1 MINRTVKFFERCGLF
16 MRKFLSLPKE
26 KQDRIV
32 TSAMTLFGEVGYK
45 KAYISEVAAAAGISK
60 ALVFHYFGSKKGLY
74 SYLVYYTGKI
84 VVTEAQEKRDTQN
97 KDFFERAL
105 VTLWF
110 RLSIKSR
117 YPAMSMFMDSVFNE
131 DEDEVASDIERLLAI
146 AADMH
151 AKTTLESGEE
161 SIFKDGVDPAQVV
174 RLVEVYS
181 EGVVSGWHHSSSV
194 DETVAE
200 AALCFDMLKSNLCR

>member
-1 MINRTVKFFERCGLF
+1 

-26 KQDRIV
+26 KQERIV

-45 KAYISEVAAAAGISK
+45 KAYISEIAAAAGISK

-84 VVTEAQEKRDTQN
+84 VVTEAQEKRDTRN

-105 VTLWF
+105 ATLAF

-131 DEDEVASDIERLLAI
+131 NEDEVASDINRLLAI
-146 AADMH
+146 ATDMH
-151 AKTTLESGEE
+151 AKTTLYAGEE
-161 SIFKDGVDPAQVV
+161 SIFKDGVDSKQIV
-174 RLVEVYS
+174 RLVEIYS
-181 EGVVSGWHHSSSV
+181 EGVVSGWNHPSSV
-194 DETVAE
+194 DETIAE